1 MQYTRASLHHANAEL
16 RHRRGRSRSNPVQV
30 KQHIL
35 EVTNWMFSKSG
46 VLPIDAC
53 PPNLSSELIKRSYQV
68 ILSSD
73 QELIKSLSST
83 YWALNFLLSLSL
95 NHNLSLKLR
104 GLINNWNCFSDRMQ
118 PKIEWRSH
126 RLCAEIEAHWRA
138 FGEHSQ
144 LQSIKLHSDTHCDD
158 FKGYAACQT
167 LCWPLPMSASNLV
180 APPIWFHLFLSQ
192 INFIRSNLDVIALT
206 VFFRYF

>member
-118 PKIEWRSH
+118 PKNEWRSH
-126 RLCAEIEAHWRA
+126 RLCVQDWSTLKSIRRA
-138 FGEHSQ
+138 FSTAIIDKAPFGYPLWRFQRLCRLPNPLLAASDER
-144 LQSIKLHSDTHCDD
+144 LQSGS
-158 FKGYAACQT
+158 AA
-167 LCWPLPMSASNLV
+167 NLV
-180 APPIWFHLFLSQ
+180 PFVSVTDQFH
-192 INFIRSNLDVIALT
+192 
-206 VFFRYF
+206 